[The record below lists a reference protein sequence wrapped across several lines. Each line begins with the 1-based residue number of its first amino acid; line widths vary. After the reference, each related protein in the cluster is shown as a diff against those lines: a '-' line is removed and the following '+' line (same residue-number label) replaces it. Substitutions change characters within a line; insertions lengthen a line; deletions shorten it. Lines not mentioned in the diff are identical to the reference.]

1 MTTGIYELTFAPGVK
16 YIGKAIDIESR
27 WDEHASSFLRNKAA
41 AKMMAAFKQYG
52 YPDGQIIAKCHKD
65 HIDFMECYYIDR
77 ERPLLNTQVCDSISD
92 EDFAIVQEMISL
104 LGYSTIEHL
113 TMIKDFNAKI
123 DQLEDDLAES
133 EAHVDRLQQEFDEK
147 HATLT
152 AVIEMKDKERRF
164 RIAMQEKEREIK
176 ELEEQL
182 QLKQQPWYKR
192 LLG

>member
-52 YPDGQIIAKCHKD
+52 YPDGQIIARCHKD

-77 ERPLLNTQVCDSISD
+77 ERPVLNTQVCDAISD

-104 LGYSTIEHL
+104 LGYSTIDHL
-113 TMIKDFNAKI
+113 RMMKEFEERIVV
-123 DQLEDDLAES
+123 LEDDLAEAQS
-133 EAHVDRLQQEFDEK
+133 HVDRLQQEFDEK

-152 AVIEMKDKERRF
+152 AVMEMKDKERRF
-164 RIAMQEKEREIK
+164 RAEMLERDRKIK
-176 ELEEQL
+176 ELEDQL